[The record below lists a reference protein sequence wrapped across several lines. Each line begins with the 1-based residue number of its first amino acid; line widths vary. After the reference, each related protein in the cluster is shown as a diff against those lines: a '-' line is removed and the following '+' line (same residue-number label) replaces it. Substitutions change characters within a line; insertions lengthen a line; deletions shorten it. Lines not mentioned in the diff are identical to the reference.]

1 MNAAMIKQVEV
12 YVMEHLSED
21 FNRDD
26 IAAAL
31 YFNPTYLS
39 HIFKR
44 ENGISLNQFIKMLRL
59 KEAKRLFDSTN
70 LPVGAVAAETGY
82 FNFSYFSKQFKETYR
97 VTPSMYKNNR
107 QKDCPARE

>member
-1 MNAAMIKQVEV
+1 MIKQVEV

-44 ENGISLNQFIKMLRL
+44 ENGISLNQFINMLRL

-82 FNFSYFSKQFKETYR
+82 FNFSYF
-97 VTPSMYKNNR
+97 PSSLKR
-107 QKDCPARE
+107 LTG